1 MQRDQLSL
9 LLGIVQ
15 QCPFD
20 AVGLVNRS
28 VALASAYGA
37 TTETFHLE
45 IQLHQAVISELEGNA
60 GKVELK
66 RTVPLPGCGLLQLQE
81 RLVEIIAAAFIRQTR
96 FDPRRKAA
104 TEQQLYDALP
114 AALRVLAGST
124 ETNIEVNGYRARIN
138 AAELK
143 EAGQSLFQGIDRAM
157 GGGGT
162 PERLLA
168 DSLAG
173 LLPGL
178 AERFPQLEV
187 LDSAALRNAL
197 EQHRDIL
204 VQREQA
210 LTLVTSLPSLAPIAE
225 DPVIAPAISQPPEA
239 IAPATPEP
247 THLLLHGGRAQR
259 LDTSETT
266 LASGWA
272 LLRTELGWQLTG
284 TGPTVTVNELE
295 HNPDKPLACG
305 DRIHIAPDRE
315 FQLIEAH

>member
-1 MQRDQLSL
+1 
-9 LLGIVQ
+9 VQ

-37 TTETFHLE
+37 STGAFHLE
-45 IQLHQAVISELEGNA
+45 IQLHQAAISELEENA

-114 AALRVLAGST
+114 GALRVLAGT
-124 ETNIEVNGYRARIN
+124 AETNIEVNGYRARIDV
-138 AAELK
+138 AELK
-143 EAGQSLFQGIDRAM
+143 EAGQRLFEGIDQAM
-157 GGGGT
+157 GSGSSAQQ
-162 PERLLA
+162 LLA
-168 DSLAG
+168 DPLAG

-178 AERFPQLEV
+178 AERFPQLEM
-187 LDSAALRNAL
+187 LDSDALFNAI
-197 EQHRDIL
+197 EQHGDIL
-204 VQREQA
+204 VLREQA
-210 LTLVTSLPSLAPIAE
+210 LSLVTSLPSLSPIVASA
-225 DPVIAPAISQPPEA
+225 VIAPATQQASETA
-239 IAPATPEP
+239 APANPEP

-272 LLRTELGWQLTG
+272 LFRAEQGWQLTG
-284 TGPTVTVNELE
+284 TGPAITVNGRE
-295 HNPDKPLACG
+295 HNPDNPLTCG